1 MAKTGPNDCDGGS
14 ERRGEPAAS
23 GSGSGTGKAAP
34 PPTTDDQKNDRFDP
48 SKEVTTIPIG
58 MPESAETFQQ
68 RKERARKPS
77 PAGDVNVASDQEE

>member
-1 MAKTGPNDCDGGS
+1 MSNTGPDDCGGGGD
-14 ERRGEPAAS
+14 RKGEPAAS
-23 GSGSGTGKAAP
+23 GSGTGTGKPGP
-34 PPTTDDQKNDRFDP
+34 PPATNDQSNDRFTP

-68 RKERARKPS
+68 RKERARKPT